1 MVSRQM
7 RIRKRRAFLAGG
19 CAAGLAL
26 AGVVSASAFAVAGT
40 PSGFKVSRIGL
51 AVGSGLT
58 EPDSVAADP
67 ATSTAYVAVGG
78 GNDGILAVIDTTTN
92 TMTRIIN
99 LGHYLVL
106 DVAVNP
112 QTDTVYAYGYYNHPP
127 SPHSAVFVIDG
138 KTGKVAATI
147 AMPQTFAYLT
157 DETVDPA
164 TNTIYASSVSNSI
177 TVIDGATNKITGSI
191 SVASASSSFVYSV
204 AADPATDTIY
214 AIGSVTISGARKDAL
229 WTINGQTQAVTGPL
243 DLGAPAPEKSTC
255 VSPHGVAVN
264 PATDTVYTA
273 TGQSL
278 QVIDGAT
285 STVTATV
292 AVAASDVGV
301 DQSTGL
307 VYAMSPQ
314 ATEVIGGASNSVI
327 SSFPRGGCSAAADP
341 ATSTVYI
348 SSEDAIGD
356 VWVVTPSTATVF
368 SPDFGGALGA
378 RFFTVG
384 AAGSYSLPVSA
395 SPAAT
400 FSYVGTLPRGL
411 RFSTGGVLAGTPAP
425 ATGGQYYIQVTAT
438 NGIDP
443 PATDPL
449 AIVVKGPPVITSR
462 PEATFRTGVLS
473 SFFVQ
478 VTGYPSAFSF
488 AETGALP
495 TGVGFDPVG
504 ELLGTP
510 AAGTGGRYKIHI
522 TVSNAGGSATQ
533 AFTLTVAQK
542 PQFISAARAV
552 FTTGVKGQFM
562 VVTTGFPAARLTE
575 SGHLPK
581 GLAFRARP
589 HGRALIV
596 GTPASSARSRYVITI
611 TARTS
616 AGQSARQ
623 RFVIRVH

>member
-1 MVSRQM
+1 M
-7 RIRKRRAFLAGG
+7 AG
-19 CAAGLAL
+19 
-26 AGVVSASAFAVAGT
+26 S

-51 AVGSGLT
+51 AVGSGFT
-58 EPDSVAADP
+58 VPGSVAVDP

-78 GNDGILAVIDTTTN
+78 TNDGILAVIDTTTN

-127 SPHSAVFVIDG
+127 APHSAVFAIDG

-147 AMPQTFAYLT
+147 AMPATFRYLT

-164 TNTIYASSVSNSI
+164 TNTIYASDSHSI
-177 TVIDGATNKITGSI
+177 TVIDGATNKVTGSI

-204 AADPATDTIY
+204 AADPATDSIY
-214 AIGSVTISGARKDAL
+214 AVGSVTISGARKAAL
-229 WTINGQTQAVTGPL
+229 WVINGQTQAVTGPL
-243 DLGAPAPEKSTC
+243 DLGAAAPEEPAC
-255 VSPHGVAVN
+255 IPPLGVAVN
-264 PATDTVYTA
+264 PATDTVYAA

-307 VYAMSPQ
+307 VYAMNLR
-314 ATEVIGGASNSVI
+314 ATEVIDGASNSVI
-327 SSFPRGGCSAAADP
+327 SSFPRGGCSAAADS
-341 ATSTVYI
+341 TTVYI
-348 SSEDAIGD
+348 ASSDAVGD
-356 VWVVTPSTATVF
+356 VWVVTPSTKTVF
-368 SPDFGGALGA
+368 SPTFGGALDP
-378 RFFTVG
+378 RFFTAG
-384 AAGSYSLPVSA
+384 AAASYSITASA
-395 SPAAT
+395 SPTAT

-411 RFSTGGVLAGTPAP
+411 RFSAGGVLAGTPAP
-425 ATGGQYYIQVTAT
+425 ATGGLYGIQVTAT

-443 PATDPL
+443 PDTEPL
-449 AIVVKGPPVITSR
+449 TIVVNGPPVITSR

-478 VTGYPSAFSF
+478 VAGYPSFFSF
-488 AETGALP
+488 SETGVLP
-495 TGVGFDPVG
+495 MGVSFDPAG
-504 ELLGTP
+504 ELFGTP

-522 TVSNAGGSATQ
+522 TVSNGVGGSATQ

-542 PQFISAARAV
+542 PQFISAPRAV
-552 FTTGVKGQFM
+552 FTSRVRGRFIVI
-562 VVTTGFPAARLTE
+562 TTGFPAARLTE
-575 SGHLPK
+575 SGRLPK

-596 GTPASSARSRYVITI
+596 GTPARSARGRYVITI

-623 RFVIRVH
+623 RFVIRVR